1 MGMGY
6 DQRKAELIRLSQ
18 RWLAKHLGLIMLN
31 AAVQNKAFPGWPD
44 VYLARDRAHA

>member
-18 RWLAKHLGLIMLN
+18 RWLAKHLGAN
-31 AAVQNKAFPGWPD
+31 D
-44 VYLARDRAHA
+44 E